1 MVEYLIATDGKY
13 IMLSNTESV
22 GSVVSVWRYPV
33 KSMQGEELNGAI
45 VTDRGVLGDRAYAV
59 MDRTTGYIA
68 SAKHPRKWGK
78 LLECRAGF
86 VEPPQPSAP
95 LPPVWITLPD
105 GTAINSTQSDVD
117 WVLSSVLGRD
127 VTLLFKAPVAPIREA
142 NRSPIDGSSHPET
155 IMQEKMAIAAPSDT
169 FFDYAALHVL
179 TTATINRLQQL
190 YSAGRF
196 EVRRFRPNLVVATV
210 GDDGDFVENNW
221 LGHSLAIGTQVH
233 LHTIDPC
240 PRCVVTT
247 LAQGDLPRDLGIL
260 RTVAQHNAIASV
272 TLAPG
277 VVFPAVAGVYANVLQ
292 GGTICQGDSV
302 WLGG

>member
-1 MVEYLIATDGKY
+1 MPTK
-13 IMLSNTESV
+13 TESV

-33 KSMQGEELNGAI
+33 KSMQGEELNGTL
-45 VTDRGVLGDRAYAV
+45 VTLRGVLGDRAYAV

-78 LLECRAGF
+78 LLECRAAF
-86 VEPPQPSAP
+86 VEPPQLGAP

-105 GTAINSTQSDVD
+105 GIVINSTQSDVD
-117 WVLSSVLGRD
+117 QVLSRVLGRD
-127 VTLLFKAPVAPIREA
+127 VTLLAEAPFAPIREA
-142 NRSPIDGSSHPET
+142 DRSPIDGEEHPET
-155 IMQEKMAIAAPSDT
+155 IMQEKMAIAAPSNT

-179 TTATINRLQQL
+179 TTGTINRLQEL
-190 YSAGRF
+190 YKAGRF
-196 EVRRFRPNLVVATV
+196 EVHRFRPNIVITTV
-210 GDDGDFVENNW
+210 GDERDFVENNW
-221 LGHSLAIGTQVH
+221 LGHSLAIGTEVH

-247 LAQGDLPRDLGIL
+247 LAQGDLPHDLGIL
-260 RTVAQHNAIASV
+260 RTVAQHNAVASV

-277 VVFPAVAGVYANVLQ
+277 VVFPAVAGVYASVLQ
-292 GGTICQGDSV
+292 SGTICRGDLV